1 MPPFIPLEGNTNV
14 ITSREALNID
24 KLPESIAIIG
34 GGVIGIEFAHVFSH
48 LGSKVTVLELMDHIL
63 PMVDEE
69 VSDMAK
75 KRMEKNGVVF
85 CNGAK
90 VQKVKDNSVI
100 YEYNGEQKAVEA
112 EVVLMAVGRV
122 ANTDGLNTEGIGIEF
137 EKKAIK
143 TTVICIQYSEYLCH
157 R

>member
-1 MPPFIPLEGNTNV
+1 MHGKDTFSEFREFINTME
-14 ITSREALNID
+14 SRVQELGKVHGVEHLAGPQGFAVKYLSDNQD
-24 KLPESIAIIG
+24 KEIFIKD
-34 GGVIGIEFAHVFSH
+34 IEKR
-48 LGSKVTVLELMDHIL
+48 LCISKSVASNLV
-63 PMVDEE
+63 
-69 VSDMAK
+69 

-137 EKKAIK
+137 EKKAIEHSVK
-143 TTVICIQYSEYLCH
+143 LTLNMLA
-157 R
+157 RLA